1 MFENLI
7 NFAKTSSLPTR
18 FDLMDDLQ
26 NLDLK
31 GKHACTLINLQINDF
46 DDITNYFG
54 LSVAS
59 EIREQVSLFLEKNLP
74 TRSSK
79 LYQFEMDK
87 FMIFISGRIS
97 LIQINKYTKDLL
109 NLINKETFFSQGQ
122 IYSISATIGVARGRK
137 SLFKRSYLALNEAR
151 KKESSYVIF
160 NHKTNI
166 EEKFL
171 KNINMHNTIK
181 EAIEN
186 DKIIALYQPIYN
198 IKTKKIEKHEALIR
212 LENEDGSLK
221 QPIEFLDIAKKVKLY
236 TKLTKKMVK
245 LAVLKAATTKNY
257 VTININMHDIENP
270 SISRFIYNFIE
281 KSAIGKYITF
291 EIVESEKIT
300 SYTKVSN
307 FIKKLKNLGCKFA
320 IDDFGSGY
328 SNFEHILKLDFDYI
342 KIDGSLIKNIDN
354 STENEVFVKSIIT
367 LAKELN
373 IKTIAEYVYNKSVY
387 EKITSLGIDYA
398 QGYYIG
404 KARNLIA

>member
-221 QPIEFLDIAKKVKLY
+221 QPIEFLEIAKKVKLY